1 MKSGLSQNPDLQG
14 VQIWQMGE
22 QFGRDVAELRALQ
35 RPICINQK
43 KIFRFFPC
51 NKAVFEQQPIS
62 CDSEMTQ
69 ECVPLPPPPHPTPAP
84 HALPTECVL
93 FAAAPSRKTDRW
105 PRMNHR
111 TRPHHRIPP
120 SEPPSSDS
128 RTRNDSGH
136 RLVTVPEPPK
146 PPPGSLRLLAT

>member
-51 NKAVFEQQPIS
+51 NKADGNLNKLFHVWPTNSQLEL
-62 CDSEMTQ
+62 
-69 ECVPLPPPPHPTPAP
+69 LP
-84 HALPTECVL
+84 
-93 FAAAPSRKTDRW
+93 RKVSVKCSKR
-105 PRMNHR
+105 
-111 TRPHHRIPP
+111 
-120 SEPPSSDS
+120 
-128 RTRNDSGH
+128 
-136 RLVTVPEPPK
+136 
-146 PPPGSLRLLAT
+146 